1 MPSLWFGAELDRV
14 RVWSRAQ
21 DIRIYINI
29 NVNISKFR
37 YIYQK
42 IHSTNKNNLFNCD
55 EDSNIFLQLYIV
67 VHYYIFSTIHP
78 LNIFSIYIL
87 YLSKLLHFSILSTNK
102 IYLFFLYFFYVHTLI
117 HTLLLT
123 YSTASTST
131 MTRTSTSISMV
142 RTSRTTSVWSWP
154 GRGARARRASRRG
167 RRMSLR
173 RGAGRR

>member
-1 MPSLWFGAELDRV
+1 MLGFGAELDRV
-14 RVWSRAQ
+14 RVWSGAQ

-29 NVNISKFR
+29 SVYKYMKIHVTLIMSIYQNLD
-37 YIYQK
+37 IYQK

-102 IYLFFLYFFYVHTLI
+102 IYLIFLYFSMRAHTS
-117 HTLLLT
+117 HTHSYT
-123 YSTASTST
+123 HTVDD
-131 MTRTSTSISMV
+131 I
-142 RTSRTTSVWSWP
+142 
-154 GRGARARRASRRG
+154 
-167 RRMSLR
+167 
-173 RGAGRR
+173 